1 MARTWRVVLIGL
13 VGVACVSRSATQP
26 DRPDFAPVRAFI
38 TGGMAKAHVPS
49 IAVGVARRDTILW
62 EEGFGFAD
70 PDRRTPAT
78 PGTMYYVASVTKLM
92 TATALMELHERGQL
106 DFDRPVN
113 DYLGSERLSSPAWD
127 PSEATVRRVATHT
140 SGLATYDDE
149 CSMPAPACQ
158 EQMIQ
163 RYGVLIWRPGER
175 FDYSNLGY
183 GVLSEVVR
191 HVSREPYADFMRDS
205 VFAPLG
211 LTHCAARVPPALTP
225 FVAVPYDARTGRVDH
240 PATRAAEGASGVY
253 CSAHDLLRFAMFHLS
268 AHVPGQQAIIA
279 DSSIR
284 ALQAWTVPGD
294 GQNRYGFGWWHDDQF
309 GYHVT
314 YVGGGTS
321 DAVALLYTIPSERIA
336 VVVLANTYDPL
347 ASNTV
352 NAILSTLLPA
362 YRDARTHA
370 AHTPAGSQPASADS
384 LAALAGTWIGA
395 VQTDGGSR
403 SLTLSISNAGRVG
416 VVLAG
421 KPATPL
427 DHAQYHNGELEG
439 SFAGNLGVDDADRR
453 RHYTLRLVLIRRSNG
468 ELNGGVWTRPI
479 PGLDNGPL
487 HTYWVRVR
495 R

>member
-1 MARTWRVVLIGL
+1 MAGMCRAALIGL
-13 VGVACVSRSATQP
+13 VGVACVSRSGTRSN
-26 DRPDFAPVRAFI
+26 RPDFTPVRAFI
-38 TGGMAKAHVPS
+38 MDGMAKAHVPS
-49 IAVGVARRDTILW
+49 MAVGVARGDTILW
-62 EEGFGFAD
+62 EEGFGFSD
-70 PDRRTPAT
+70 PARNAPAT

-113 DYLGSERLSSPAWD
+113 DYLGSEHISSPAWD
-127 PSEATVRRVATHT
+127 PAEATVRRVATHM
-140 SGLATYDDE
+140 SGLATYDDD
-149 CSMPAPACQ
+149 CSTSAPACQ

-191 HVSREPYADFMRDS
+191 HVSRESYADFMRDS

-211 LTHCAARVPPALTP
+211 LTHCAVRVPPELTP
-225 FVAVPYDARTGRVDH
+225 LVAVPYDTRTGRVDH
-240 PATRAAEGASGVY
+240 PGTRAAEGASGVY
-253 CSAHDLLRFAMFHLS
+253 CSAHNLLRFAMFHLAARS
-268 AHVPGQQAIIA
+268 PDQQAIIA

-284 ALQAWTVPGD
+284 ALQAWTVQAD
-294 GQNRYGFGWWHDDQF
+294 DENRYGFGWWHDDEL

-314 YVGGGTS
+314 YVGGGTT

-336 VVVLANTYDPL
+336 VVVLANTYDRL

-352 NAILSTLLPA
+352 EEILSTLLPA
-362 YRDARTHA
+362 YRDARTRA
-370 AHTPAGSQPASADS
+370 TPASEAGPPASGDS
-384 LAALAGTWIGA
+384 IPALHGTWTGA
-395 VQTDGGSR
+395 VRTDGGSR
-403 SLTLSISNAGRVG
+403 SLTLSIATSGSVG

-421 KPATPL
+421 KPPTPL
-427 DHAQYHNGELEG
+427 EHAQYHNGELEG

-453 RHYTLRLVLIRRSNG
+453 RRYTLRLVLIRRSNN
-468 ELNGGVWTRPI
+468 EFNGGVWTRPI

-487 HTYWVRVR
+487 HTYWVQVR